1 MYLVILQI
9 AKIFCIGLTLVV
21 YTPIHPTTPFFTF
34 FVWSFCDPPMKV
46 PVGEILTLL
55 SCIMQFICLCIYVVN
70 PFVCLF
76 FLVGGGG
83 VEWVGVGLKSV
94 HMVLC

>member
-21 YTPIHPTTPFFTF
+21 YTPIHPTTPFFTLILCMEF
-34 FVWSFCDPPMKV
+34 LRPPPPMKV

-70 PFVCLF
+70 PFGF
-76 FLVGGGG
+76 FCFGEGGGG
-83 VEWVGVGLKSV
+83 
-94 HMVLC
+94 